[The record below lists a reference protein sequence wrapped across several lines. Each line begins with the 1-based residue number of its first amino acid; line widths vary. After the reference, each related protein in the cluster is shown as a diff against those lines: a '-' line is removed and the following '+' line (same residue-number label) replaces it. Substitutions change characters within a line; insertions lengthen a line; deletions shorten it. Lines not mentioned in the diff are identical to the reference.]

1 MISLDCQERE
11 VFSIYGLKEPLRN
24 CDRILMI
31 LPVIFAA
38 ISIIMVG
45 STAYT
50 DQFNISRDL
59 VVQISAYLIG
69 FVLLFLMLTV
79 DYAQFEG
86 IHVFLYILSIS
97 LMLLVY
103 TPLGVEQY
111 GSRAWITLGVT
122 TMQPCEIVKITFTLW
137 YASWLNRHKEELH
150 LLKGLLKSVLL
161 SAPVLFLIAT
171 EDLGNALVVFF
182 MMVMMLYFAG
192 VDGKL
197 FAKCALGVA
206 LMVPVAYRFM
216 DEYQRQRIDAF
227 LHPDNLSIAANYQIW
242 QSKTAIGSGG
252 FFGKGLFQG
261 TQKQLEFLPV
271 RNSDFVFSV
280 LVEELGFVGGAA
292 LIGLFAWLLYTISKV
307 AQRCKDM
314 TGKLIVIG
322 VLAMFMFQ
330 IFENIGMT
338 MSVMPATG
346 ITLPFISYGG
356 SSILSNMMAMGL
368 VISVAVQ
375 NRGMRFEKKMKRE
388 SSNANF
394 DFDEDSSSTDA
405 SF

>member
-1 MISLDCQERE
+1 MNYLKNVFKGVSKPLIFLPFILACVSILMMISTSYKNGINLTDRTVIVQTGAYIIGA
-11 VFSIYGLKEPLRN
+11 VFVVIIANIDYSVFADLEKKLYIGS
-24 CDRILMI
+24 
-31 LPVIFAA
+31 VIF
-38 ISIIMVG
+38 
-45 STAYT
+45 
-50 DQFNISRDL
+50 L
-59 VVQISAYLIG
+59 
-69 FVLLFLMLTV
+69 LTV
-79 DYAQFEG
+79 
-86 IHVFLYILSIS
+86 YI
-97 LMLLVY
+97 
-103 TPLGVEQY
+103 PGLGVELN
-111 GSRAWITLGVT
+111 GARSWINLGIT
-122 TMQPCEIVKITFTLW
+122 TFQPSELVKLTFILLFANYLTKHRYNLHTFKDIMKALLYCSPFLAIV
-137 YASWLNRHKEELH
+137 
-150 LLKGLLKSVLL
+150 LK
-161 SAPVLFLIAT
+161 
-171 EDLGNALVVFF
+171 EDLGSALVFGVVWV
-182 MMVMMLYFAG
+182 VMIFYAG
-192 VDGKL
+192 MDGKL

-405 SF
+405 AF